1 MEDLSDILKRIASKN
16 GSGDSGPRERPQ
28 DIDEPEVC
36 GVCSGRS
43 WLTTDVPAGDPNF
56 GRFVLCECQEP
67 RVDEERYSR
76 LLRYSNLGALSRFTF
91 ETLRRPPSEGP
102 DNESRYGEAYEAAE
116 SYAENPSGWIVFTGP
131 YDPMKVRLAAAIGNR
146 CLDRGYVVLFVH
158 VSDLL
163 DHLRATF
170 SPTSEMAYSE
180 LFDQVRNTPLLI
192 LDDLGSHSTTPWAEE
207 KLRQIVNQRYNA
219 ELPTVITTTG
229 DLNEVDPYILSR
241 IQSPDLSRIF
251 GVGTEPKGP
260 THRLGGIDP
269 DMLKRMTFTTFDVR
283 GNGPSDGQR
292 RSIEAARTAA
302 KNFAADPDGWLTLFG
317 ETGVGKTHLAVAIAA
332 EQLEKGKSIF
342 FARVPELL
350 DYLRYTFSPDSPV
363 TYDRLFEDVKTA
375 PLLILDDLGQE
386 HSSPWASEK
395 LYQIVV
401 HRHDA
406 RLPTVVTSM
415 VDFTKEHGPMGS
427 RVQDT
432 SVALVCRID
441 APDYRNKAARR
452 SGSPRQSG
460 ATRARPSR

>member
-1 MEDLSDILKRIASKN
+1 MEDLSDILKRIASRN
-16 GSGDSGPRERPQ
+16 GSDDNGPRERPP
-28 DIDEPEVC
+28 DADESDVC
-36 GVCSGRS
+36 GVCSGRG
-43 WLTTDVPAGDPNF
+43 WLTTDVPPGDPQF

-91 ETLRRPPSEGP
+91 ETLRPSSDGP
-102 DNESRYGEAYEAAE
+102 DDSRYNDAYQAAE

-146 CLDRGYVVLFVH
+146 CLERGYVVLFVH

-170 SPTSEMAYSE
+170 SPSSEMAYSE
-180 LFDQVRNTPLLI
+180 LFDQVRNTPLLV

-229 DLNEVDPYILSR
+229 ELSEVDPYVLSR
-241 IQSPDLSRIF
+241 VQSPDLSRIF
-251 GVGTEPKGP
+251 EVGIESQAP
-260 THRLGGIDP
+260 THRLGSIDP
-269 DMLKRMTFTTFDVR
+269 DMLKRMSFESFDVR
-283 GNGPSDGQR
+283 GNSPSGAQR

-350 DYLRYTFSPDSPV
+350 DYLRYTFSPDSRV

-386 HSSPWASEK
+386 HSSPWVSEK

-401 HRHDA
+401 YRHDA

-452 SGSPRQSG
+452 DRPPRQSG
-460 ATRARPSR
+460 AAHAQTPR

>member
-1 MEDLSDILKRIASKN
+1 MEDLSDILKRIASRN
-16 GSGDSGPRERPQ
+16 GSGDNGPVEHPP
-28 DIDEPEVC
+28 DIDESDVCDVC
-36 GVCSGRS
+36 GGRG

-56 GRFVLCECQEP
+56 GRFVLCGCQQS

-91 ETLRRPPSEGP
+91 DTLGRQ
-102 DNESRYGEAYEAAE
+102 ESGEAYQAAE

-146 CLDRGYVVLFVH
+146 CLERGYVVLFVH

-180 LFDQVRNTPLLI
+180 LFNQVKNTPLLI

-207 KLRQIVNQRYNA
+207 KLRQIINQRYNS

-229 DLNEVDPYILSR
+229 DLNKVDPYILSR
-241 IQSPDLSRIF
+241 IQSPDLGRI
-251 GVGTEPKGP
+251 VEISAKPQAT
-260 THRLGGIDP
+260 THRLGDIDP
-269 DMLKRMTFTTFDVR
+269 GMLKRMTFETFDVR
-283 GNGPSDGQR
+283 GNGPTAPQR
-292 RSIEAARTAA
+292 RSVEAACTAA

-332 EQLEKGKSIF
+332 EQIEKGRSIF

-350 DYLRYTFSPDSPV
+350 DYLRYTFSPDSRI

-386 HSSPWASEK
+386 HSSPWATEK

-415 VDFTKEHGPMGS
+415 IDFTREHGPMGS

-432 SVALVCRID
+432 SIALVCRID
-441 APDYRNKAARR
+441 APDYRNKASRR
-452 SGSPRQSG
+452 GGSPRQSG
-460 ATRARPSR
+460 ASRARPTR